1 MVCITLRERER
12 EREREGGDRQR
23 NWERL
28 MNEKEREGSQRRTCA
43 FPWR

>member
-12 EREREGGDRQR
+12 KREGDRQR